1 MNNFQGIIRPTE
13 KDNTVCRGCN
23 KRLIKGDNIL
33 VWYSSCNRGMNIILC
48 LDCCKVI
55 GDMVKDEYS

>member
-1 MNNFQGIIRPTE
+1 MSNFKGILRPTE
-13 KDNTVCRGCN
+13 KDNTVCRGCD
-23 KRLIKGDNIL
+23 KKMLKGDDIV

-55 GDMVKDEYS
+55 GGLFDDRN